1 MKTLTL
7 ALPLCCLALVACGG
21 GAKKPAATNANNKLG
36 ARASTAKQSVSAQ
49 KPASPTKT
57 AAAPKPLPSP
67 KSAGSTTV
75 TPADPTK
82 SGAEAIT
89 FSFTDTDLD
98 GDGDNESGVV
108 LASEDLSTMVLWWS
122 AATDFGDGEVP
133 YDAVLWAEP
142 SSSGFV
148 IDFGGAGSI
157 ACAGGACVSCDAEGT
172 CEAQ

>member
-1 MKTLTL
+1 MKKYAILTAVACAF
-7 ALPLCCLALVACGG
+7 ALP
-21 GAKKPAATNANNKLG
+21 
-36 ARASTAKQSVSAQ
+36 AS
-49 KPASPTKT
+49 
-57 AAAPKPLPSP
+57 
-67 KSAGSTTV
+67 
-75 TPADPTK
+75 ADFI
-82 SGAEAIT
+82 SY
-89 FSFTDTDLD
+89 TDTF
-98 GDGDNESGVV
+98 GP
-108 LASEDLSTMVLWWS
+108 